1 MVPWYNTEGASDK
14 KQIDKLD
21 FNNIK
26 NTYDTMKKV
35 KTTHKMEKK
44 NANHV
49 FGNRLVSRI
58 HIKNY

>member
-21 FNNIK
+21 FNIK
-26 NTYDTMKKV
+26 NIYDTMKKV

-44 NANHV
+44 MQIIYLAMD
-49 FGNRLVSRI
+49 LYLEYI
-58 HIKNY
+58 